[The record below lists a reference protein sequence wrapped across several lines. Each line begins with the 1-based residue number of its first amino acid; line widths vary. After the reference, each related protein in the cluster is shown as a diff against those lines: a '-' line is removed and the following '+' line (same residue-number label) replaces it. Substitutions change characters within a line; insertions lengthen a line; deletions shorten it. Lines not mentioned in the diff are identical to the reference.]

1 VDGIGMSAPVAGM
14 RTLEDAAAIIA
25 SGAVA
30 VIAGT
35 DELLRQLPRGSWI
48 GGTMR
53 YFMTPAGGLETDERV
68 LVTELPVEPAQVKV
82 RSYNAAELPWII
94 TDAPA
99 NGFSLAILPSGSA
112 AHVAYAERAPYLPG
126 LFRTPIV
133 GWVSG
138 VRLADLGS
146 VAPLAF
152 NGRTGEVTSDRAVV
166 LHAQLPVGLAARVGI
181 VNPFEMGSGD
191 VITFPQEAMSAREC
205 FVGGE
210 PRNFAQY
217 LKDSGADTRLPLVAD
232 YAGVLANT
240 SVQAVDAEAGL
251 VRFYAPVFT
260 GIEYRMAAPVPDY
273 RAAYAAA
280 LAAAPGDA
288 AFACNCILNY
298 VYGELEGQTVGN
310 LVGPMTFGE
319 IAYQL
324 LNQTVVRLSIV
335 EV

>member
-1 VDGIGMSAPVAGM
+1 MTASVAAM
-14 RTLEDAAAIIA
+14 RTVEDAAAIIA
-25 SGAVA
+25 SGAV
-30 VIAGT
+30 VVVAGT
-35 DELLRQLPRGSWI
+35 QELLRQLPRGSWV

-53 YFMTPAGGLETDERV
+53 YFMTSAGGVETDERV
-68 LVTELPVEPAQVKV
+68 LVTELPVEPAKV
-82 RSYNAAELPWII
+82 SVRTYNAAELPWIV

-99 NGFSLAILPSGSA
+99 NGFSLVILPSGSA

-138 VRLADLGS
+138 VRLADLGT
-146 VAPLAF
+146 VAPLAID
-152 NGRTGEVTSDRAVV
+152 GRTGEVTGDRAVV
-166 LHAQLPVGLAARVGI
+166 LHAQLPDELTARVEI
-181 VNPFEMGSGD
+181 VNPFETGSGD
-191 VITFPQEAMSAREC
+191 VITFPEEGMSARDC
-205 FVGGE
+205 LVGGQ

-217 LKDSGADTRLPLVAD
+217 LQEIGADTRLPLVAD
-232 YAGVLANT
+232 YAGVPVNT
-240 SVQAVDAEAGL
+240 SVQSVDASAGL

-273 RAAYAAA
+273 REAYSAA
-280 LAAAPGDA
+280 LAAAPGGA
-288 AFACNCILNY
+288 AFACSCILNY
-298 VYGELEGQTVGN
+298 VYGELEGQTVGD

-335 EV
+335 EG